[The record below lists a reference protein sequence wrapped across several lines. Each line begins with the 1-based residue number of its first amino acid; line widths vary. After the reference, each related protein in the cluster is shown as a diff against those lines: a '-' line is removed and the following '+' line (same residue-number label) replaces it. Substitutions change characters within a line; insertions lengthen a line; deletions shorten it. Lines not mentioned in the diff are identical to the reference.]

1 VFLVFLMMFS
11 NVWLGPRPAQA
22 SPSDPPLAKVAVN
35 PSSIASLNFQSG
47 NTVTFQLNVTD
58 VEPFGGFIVAVFFNN
73 SVLHFSGLDFSGGI
87 LGNDALVLSE
97 CVDGLNVPGG
107 NGLCFADVRFDRV
120 GVVSL
125 TLATNSGLN
134 KITADGKLFS
144 VIFTVATVGFSTIHF
159 VDQELLTE
167 PDGTPLQSVSY
178 DGYFTNIDCPLG
190 SGNLCKPPLVS
201 FTHPS
206 ELGINQPASF
216 NAIAVSQNRN
226 GVIREYNWTW
236 GSGLDKRHYDSP
248 APGTATPS
256 PNATLRFPD
265 PGINQVT
272 LSAQDNYGARAY
284 YSLSIF
290 VFRTSG
296 DVLGFFTDASLIP
309 LPYYQGWPRV
319 DVVLANGVVRST
331 DPRHVLAWISV
342 TNTGERP
349 LQSLK
354 LNGTLPVDW
363 AVDPVWMPGK
373 GAIHVYYANTSS
385 LATNPEITD
394 PSTITVTIGNPQ
406 TVLLAIPN
414 LNATGIGHP
423 LLPGRSILL
432 SVKLSYDLI
441 KTSQSPASYPRV
453 YYATATATT
462 TVGWTHPSYAGAEA
476 IFSGRFFLTDFVAYA
491 DIVGTM
497 LVPYGSL
504 TVRAVAYQKDWI
516 T

>member
-1 VFLVFLMMFS
+1 MFLVFLMMFS

-22 SPSDPPLAKVAVN
+22 SPSDPLLAKVAVN
-35 PSSIASLNFQSG
+35 PSSIASLNLQSG

-58 VEPFGGFIVAVFFNN
+58 AEPFGGFTVAIFFNN
-73 SVLHFSGLDFSGGI
+73 PVLRFQSLDYSGGV
-87 LGNDALVLSE
+87 LGNDALVSSE
-97 CVDGLNVPGG
+97 CIDGAGS
-107 NGLCFADVRFDRV
+107 LCIFDETFDGQ

-125 TLATNSGLN
+125 SLFTSSGLN
-134 KITADGKLFS
+134 TNTLNGKLFS
-144 VIFTVATVGFSTIHF
+144 VTFTVLSVGFSTLHI
-159 VDQELLTE
+159 VDQELFTD
-167 PDGTPLQSVSY
+167 PNGTPLQSVAY

-201 FTHPS
+201 FTHPA

-216 NAIAVSQNRN
+216 NAIAVSQNPR
-226 GVIREYNWTW
+226 GMITEYNWTW
-236 GSGLDKRHYDSP
+236 GSGLDKRHYGSP

-265 PGINQVT
+265 YGLNQVT

-296 DVLGFFTDASLIP
+296 NVLEFFTDASLIP
-309 LPYYQGWPRV
+309 LLRI
-319 DVVLANGVVRST
+319 DAVLANSVVRST
-331 DPRHVLAWISV
+331 DPRHVLAWVNV
-342 TNTGERP
+342 TNTGARS

-354 LNGTLPVDW
+354 LNETLPVDW

-394 PSTITVTIGNPQ
+394 PSTITVTTGNPQ

-453 YYATATATT
+453 YSATAT
-462 TVGWTHPSYAGAEA
+462 TVGWTHQLYVGAEA
-476 IFSGRFFLTDFVAYA
+476 IFSERSPPTLTRFIAYA

-497 LVPYGSL
+497 LVSYGSL
-504 TVRAVAYQKDWI
+504 TVRAVADQKDWI
-516 T
+516 N